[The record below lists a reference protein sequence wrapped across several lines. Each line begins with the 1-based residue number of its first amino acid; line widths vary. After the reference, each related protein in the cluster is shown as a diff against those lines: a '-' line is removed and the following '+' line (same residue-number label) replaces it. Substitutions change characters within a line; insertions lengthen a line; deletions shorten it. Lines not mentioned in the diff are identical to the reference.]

1 MFRKK
6 TNENYTNNI
15 EQVSATLVLQSYVAY
30 NMSCSFTP
38 YKLNV
43 VVRRSV
49 FNDDKIKVMLLE
61 IR

>member
-6 TNENYTNNI
+6 TNENTNNI

>member
-6 TNENYTNNI
+6 TNENTNNI

-30 NMSCSFTP
+30 NMSCLFNP
-38 YKLNV
+38 YKLDV

>member
-6 TNENYTNNI
+6 TNENTNNI

-30 NMSCSFTP
+30 NMSCLFNP
-38 YKLNV
+38 YKPDV